1 MKKNLLKAVLLV
13 ITMMVGGTNSAW
25 ADGETV
31 QVTITSAAGVA
42 TYCNCDGKALDFSSV
57 EGLTAYIV
65 PSIEGVVNLQAVK
78 KIPAGTGVVVE
89 GAPKTYNVPVI
100 APADADPVGVNL
112 LIGVTSDDYYLKE
125 GDYVL
130 AYIDEVRGFFPA
142 EDDLVI
148 PAGKAYL
155 HIGGE
160 SDAPSFLP
168 LDYETTGIG
177 ALLMNN
183 EKVKKEIFSL
193 SGQRV
198 SQPKK
203 GLYIIGG
210 RKVVVK

>member
-31 QVTITSAAGVA
+31 PVTITSEARVA

-65 PSIEGVVNLQAVK
+65 SSIDYVINLQAVK

-100 APADADPVGVNL
+100 ASADPVVGNK
-112 LIGVTSDDYYLKE
+112 LIGVTTSYHAQD

-130 AYIDEVRGFFPA
+130 AYKDEVRGFFPA
-142 EDDLVI
+142 EDGLEI

-155 HIGGE
+155 PGVSG
-160 SDAPSFLP
+160 ARSFLP
-168 LDYETTGIG
+168 LNNETTGIG

>member
-1 MKKNLLKAVLLV
+1 MRKNLLKAVLLV

-25 ADGETV
+25 AEGETV
-31 QVTITSAAGVA
+31 QVTITSEAEVA

-65 PSIEGVVNLQAVK
+65 NSTGEGVVHLQAVK

-89 GAPKTYNVPVI
+89 GEPNTYSVPVI
-100 APADADPVGVNL
+100 ASADPVVGNL
-112 LIGVTSDDYYLKE
+112 LIGVTSYYQAVE

-130 AYIDEVRGFFPA
+130 AYKDDTRGFCPA
-142 EDDLVI
+142 GDGLVI

-155 HIGGE
+155 PLGG
-160 SDAPSFLP
+160 SGAPSFLP
-168 LDYETTGIG
+168 LDNETTGIG

>member
-1 MKKNLLKAVLLV
+1 MKKNFLKAVLLV

-31 QVTITSAAGVA
+31 PVTITSAAEVA

-89 GAPKTYNVPVI
+89 GEPKTYNVPVI
-100 APADADPVGVNL
+100 ASAAPVEGNK
-112 LIGVTSDDYYLKE
+112 LIGVTSDHIAGE
-125 GDYVL
+125 EVDYVL
-130 AYIDEVRGFFPA
+130 AYRSSVIGFFLA
-142 EDDLVI
+142 EDGLVI

-155 HIGGE
+155 HIGG
-160 SDAPSFLP
+160 SGARSFLP
-168 LDYETTGIG
+168 LNNETTGIG

>member
-1 MKKNLLKAVLLV
+1 MKKKLLKAVLLV

-31 QVTITSAAGVA
+31 QVTISSEAEVA
-42 TYCNCDGKALDFSSV
+42 TYCNSGKALDFSSV

-65 PSIEGVVNLQAVK
+65 SSIEGVANLQAVK
-78 KIPAGTGVVVE
+78 KIPAGTGVVVAGE
-89 GAPKTYNVPVI
+89 PKTYNVPVI
-100 APADADPVGVNL
+100 ADVDADPVVGNL
-112 LIGVTSDDYYLKE
+112 LKGVTSYYEAKE

-130 AYIDEVRGFFPA
+130 AYINEVRGFFPA
-142 EDDLVI
+142 ERDTEI

-155 HIGGE
+155 PLGG
-160 SDAPSFLP
+160 SDARSFLS
-168 LDYETTGIG
+168 LNYETTGIG

>member
-1 MKKNLLKAVLLV
+1 
-13 ITMMVGGTNSAW
+13 MMVGGTNSAW

-31 QVTITSAAGVA
+31 EVTITSEAEVA

-65 PSIEGVVNLQAVK
+65 SSIEGGLINLRAVK
-78 KIPAGTGVVVE
+78 KIPAGTGVVVAGE
-89 GAPKTYNVPVI
+89 PKTYNVPVI
-100 APADADPVGVNL
+100 ASADDVGVNL
-112 LIGVTSDDYYLKE
+112 LIGVTSDYEAQE

-142 EDDLVI
+142 EDGLKI

-155 HIGGE
+155 HIGG
-160 SDAPSFLP
+160 SNAQSFLP
-168 LDYETTGIG
+168 LDNETTGIG

>member
-31 QVTITSAAGVA
+31 EVTITSAAGVA

-65 PSIEGVVNLQAVK
+65 SSIEGGIINLQAVK
-78 KIPAGTGVVVE
+78 KIPAGTGVVVAGE
-89 GAPKTYNVPVI
+89 PNTYNVPVI
-100 APADADPVGVNL
+100 ASADPVGVNL

-130 AYIDEVRGFFPA
+130 AFKSDVRGFFPV
-142 EDDLVI
+142 EDGLKI
-148 PAGKAYL
+148 PKGKAYL
-155 HIGGE
+155 SLGG

-168 LDYETTGIG
+168 LDNETTGIG

>member
-31 QVTITSAAGVA
+31 QVTISSEAEVA

-65 PSIEGVVNLQAVK
+65 PSIEGLINLQAVK
-78 KIPAGTGVVVE
+78 KIPAGTGVVVAGE
-89 GAPKTYNVPVI
+89 PKTYNVPVI

-112 LIGVTSDDYYLKE
+112 LIGVTSNHSAVE

-130 AYIDEVRGFFPA
+130 AYRSNVRGFFQA
-142 EDDLVI
+142 EDDLEI

-155 HIGGE
+155 HIGE
-160 SDAPSFLP
+160 SDARSFLP
-168 LDYETTGIG
+168 LNYETTGIG

-203 GLYIIGG
+203 GLYIVNGK
-210 RKVVVK
+210 KVIK

>member
-25 ADGETV
+25 ADGGTV

-65 PSIEGVVNLQAVK
+65 SSIEGVVNLQAVK
-78 KIPAGTGVVVE
+78 EIPAGTGVVVAGE
-89 GAPKTYNVPVI
+89 PKTYNVPVI
-100 APADADPVGVNL
+100 ASADPVVGNK
-112 LIGVTSDDYYLKE
+112 LIGVTTSYHAQD

-130 AYIDEVRGFFPA
+130 AYKDEVRGFFPA
-142 EDDLVI
+142 EDGLEI

-155 HIGGE
+155 PGVSG
-160 SDAPSFLP
+160 ARSFLP
-168 LDYETTGIG
+168 LNNETTGIG

>member
-31 QVTITSAAGVA
+31 QVTITSEAEVA

-65 PSIEGVVNLQAVK
+65 SSIDVVINLQAVK
-78 KIPAGTGVVVE
+78 KIPAGTGVVVAGE
-89 GAPKTYNVPVI
+89 PNTYDVPVI
-100 APADADPVGVNL
+100 ASADDVVGNL
-112 LIGVTSDDYYLKE
+112 LIGVTSDYSAKE

-130 AYIDEVRGFFPA
+130 AYKDENRGFFPA
-142 EDDLVI
+142 EADLVI

-155 HIGGE
+155 RIGG
-160 SDAPSFLP
+160 SGARSFLP
-168 LDYETTGIG
+168 LNNETTGIG

>member
-1 MKKNLLKAVLLV
+1 MKKIFLKAVLLV

-25 ADGETV
+25 AGGETV
-31 QVTITSAAGVA
+31 EVTITSKAEVA

-65 PSIEGVVNLQAVK
+65 SSIDGLIHLQAVK
-78 KIPAGTGVVVE
+78 KIPAGTGVVVAGE
-89 GAPKTYNVPVI
+89 PKTYNVPVI
-100 APADADPVGVNL
+100 ASADPVVGNL
-112 LIGVTSDDYYLKE
+112 LKGATSDHEAVE

-130 AYIDEVRGFFPA
+130 AYIDEVKGFFPA
-142 EDDLVI
+142 EPDVVI

-155 HIGGE
+155 PLGE
-160 SDAPSFLP
+160 SDARSFLP

>member
-1 MKKNLLKAVLLV
+1 MKKNFLKAVLLV

-25 ADGETV
+25 AEGETV
-31 QVTITSAAGVA
+31 EVTITSEAEVA

-65 PSIEGVVNLQAVK
+65 SSIDGGIINLQAVK
-78 KIPAGTGVVVE
+78 KIPAGTGVVVAGE
-89 GAPKTYNVPVI
+89 PKTYNVPVI
-100 APADADPVGVNL
+100 ASADPVVGNK
-112 LIGVTSDDYYLKE
+112 LIGVTSDAYLEE

-130 AYIDEVRGFFPA
+130 AYKDEVRGFFPA
-142 EDDLVI
+142 EPDLMI
-148 PAGKAYL
+148 HAGKAYL
-155 HIGGE
+155 HIGG
-160 SDAPSFLP
+160 SDARSFLP
-168 LDYETTGIG
+168 LNYETTGVG

>member
-25 ADGETV
+25 AGGETV
-31 QVTITSAAGVA
+31 QVTITSEAEVA

-65 PSIEGVVNLQAVK
+65 SSIDGGIINLQAVK
-78 KIPAGTGVVVE
+78 KIPAGTGVVVAGE
-89 GAPKTYNVPVI
+89 PKTYNVPVI
-100 APADADPVGVNL
+100 DDADPVVGNK
-112 LIGVTSDDYYLKE
+112 LIGVTSDHQAEEE

-130 AYIDEVRGFFPA
+130 VYRNSVRGFFLA
-142 EDDLVI
+142 EEGLKI

-155 HIGGE
+155 HIGG
-160 SDAPSFLP
+160 SDARSFIP
-168 LDYETTGIG
+168 LDIETTGIG

>member
-31 QVTITSAAGVA
+31 QVTITSEAEVA

-65 PSIEGVVNLQAVK
+65 SSTEGPFISLQAVK
-78 KIPAGTGVVVE
+78 KIPAGTGVVVAGE
-89 GAPKTYNVPVI
+89 PKTYNVPVI
-100 APADADPVGVNL
+100 DDADPVVGNL
-112 LIGVTSDDYYLKE
+112 LIGATSDHQAEE

-130 AYIDEVRGFFPA
+130 AYRNDVRGFFPVE
-142 EDDLVI
+142 EDVVI
-148 PAGKAYL
+148 PKGKAYL
-155 HIGGE
+155 PLGG
-160 SDAPSFLP
+160 SGARSFLP
-168 LDYETTGIG
+168 LNNETTGIG

>member
-31 QVTITSAAGVA
+31 EVTITSEAEVA
-42 TYCNCDGKALDFSSV
+42 TYCNSDKALDFSSV

-65 PSIEGVVNLQAVK
+65 SSIDGVINLQAVK
-78 KIPAGTGVVVE
+78 KIPAGTGVVVAGE
-89 GAPKTYNVPVI
+89 PKTYNVPVI
-100 APADADPVGVNL
+100 DDAAPVVGNL
-112 LIGVTSDDYYLKE
+112 LKGVTSYYE
-125 GDYVL
+125 AVDGDYVL
-130 AYIDEVRGFFPA
+130 AYRNSVRGFFRA
-142 EDDLVI
+142 EPDVVI
-148 PAGKAYL
+148 PVGKAYL

-168 LDYETTGIG
+168 LDNETTGIG

>member
-31 QVTITSAAGVA
+31 QVTITSEAEVA

-65 PSIEGVVNLQAVK
+65 SSIEGVANLQAVK
-78 KIPAGTGVVVE
+78 KIPAGTGVVVA

-112 LIGVTSDDYYLKE
+112 LIGVTSNHSAEE

-130 AYIDEVRGFFPA
+130 AYRNSVRGFFRA
-142 EDDLVI
+142 EPDVVI
-148 PAGKAYL
+148 PVGKAYL
-155 HIGGE
+155 PLGG
-160 SDAPSFLP
+160 SDARSFLP
-168 LDYETTGIG
+168 LDYETTGLR

>member
-1 MKKNLLKAVLLV
+1 MKKNFLKAVLLV

-31 QVTITSAAGVA
+31 PVTITSEARVA

-65 PSIEGVVNLQAVK
+65 SSIEGLVNLQAVK
-78 KIPAGTGVVVE
+78 KIPAGTGVVVAGE
-89 GAPKTYNVPVI
+89 PNTYDVPVI
-100 APADADPVGVNL
+100 TSADPVVGNL
-112 LIGVTSDDYYLKE
+112 LIGVTSNHSAEE

-130 AYIDEVRGFFPA
+130 AYRSEVRGFFPA

-155 HIGGE
+155 HIGG
-160 SDAPSFLP
+160 SDARSFLP
-168 LDYETTGIG
+168 LNNETTGIG

>member
-31 QVTITSAAGVA
+31 EVTITSEAEVA

-65 PSIEGVVNLQAVK
+65 SSIEGVANLQAVK
-78 KIPAGTGVVVE
+78 KIPAGTGVVVAGE
-89 GAPKTYNVPVI
+89 PKTYNVPVI
-100 APADADPVGVNL
+100 ADVDADPVVGNL
-112 LIGVTSDDYYLKE
+112 LKGVTSYYEAKE

-130 AYIDEVRGFFPA
+130 AYISSVRGFFPA
-142 EDDLVI
+142 EPDTEI

-155 HIGGE
+155 HIGGG
-160 SDAPSFLP
+160 SDARSFLP
-168 LDYETTGIG
+168 LNYETTGIG

>member
-1 MKKNLLKAVLLV
+1 MKKNFLKAVLLV

-25 ADGETV
+25 AGGETV
-31 QVTITSAAGVA
+31 QVTITSEAEVA
-42 TYCNCDGKALDFSSV
+42 TYCNCNGKALDFSSV

-65 PSIEGVVNLQAVK
+65 SSIDGLINLQAVK
-78 KIPAGTGVVVE
+78 KIPAGTGVVVAGE
-89 GAPKTYNVPVI
+89 PKTYNVPVI
-100 APADADPVGVNL
+100 ASADPVVGNK
-112 LIGVTSDDYYLKE
+112 LIGVTSDHQAEE

-130 AYIDEVRGFFPA
+130 AYRNDVRGFFPVE
-142 EDDLVI
+142 EDVVI

-155 HIGGE
+155 HIGGG
-160 SDAPSFLP
+160 SDARSFIP

>member
-31 QVTITSAAGVA
+31 EITISEAEVA

-65 PSIEGVVNLQAVK
+65 SSIDGGIINLQAVK
-78 KIPAGTGVVVE
+78 KIPAGTGVVVAGE
-89 GAPKTYNVPVI
+89 PKTYNVPVI
-100 APADADPVGVNL
+100 ASADPVGVNK
-112 LIGVTSDDYYLKE
+112 LIGVTSNHSAVE

-130 AYIDEVRGFFPA
+130 AYIDETRGFFPA
-142 EDDLVI
+142 EDDLEI

-155 HIGGE
+155 HIGGG
-160 SDAPSFLP
+160 SDARSFLP
-168 LDYETTGIG
+168 LNYETTGIG

>member
-1 MKKNLLKAVLLV
+1 MKKNFLKAVLLV

-25 ADGETV
+25 AQGETA
-31 QVTITSAAGVA
+31 QVTISEAGFA
-42 TYCNCDGKALDFSSV
+42 TYCNSDKALDFSSF
-57 EGLTAYIV
+57 EDLTAYIV

-78 KIPAGTGVVVE
+78 KIPAGTGVVVAGE
-89 GAPKTYNVPVI
+89 PGDYNVPVI
-100 APADADPVGVNL
+100 ASAVSVGVNL
-112 LIGVTSDDYYLKE
+112 LIGVTSYYEAVE

-130 AYIDEVRGFFPA
+130 AYKSSVRGFFPA
-142 EDDLVI
+142 EPDTEI
-148 PAGKAYL
+148 PVGKAYL
-155 HIGGE
+155 HIGG
-160 SDAPSFLP
+160 SDAQSFLP
-168 LDYETTGIG
+168 IDYETTGIG

>member
-13 ITMMVGGTNSAW
+13 ITMMVGRTNSAW

-31 QVTITSAAGVA
+31 PVTITSEAEVA

-65 PSIEGVVNLQAVK
+65 SSIDYVINLQAVK
-78 KIPAGTGVVVE
+78 KIPAGTGVVVAGE
-89 GAPKTYNVPVI
+89 PKTYNVPVI
-100 APADADPVGVNL
+100 DSADPVVGNK
-112 LIGVTSDDYYLKE
+112 LIGVTSYYEARE

-130 AYIDEVRGFFPA
+130 AYKSDVKGFFPI
-142 EDDLVI
+142 EPDKEI

-155 HIGGE
+155 HIGGG
-160 SDAPSFLP
+160 SDARSFLP
-168 LDYETTGIG
+168 LNIETTGIG

>member
-31 QVTITSAAGVA
+31 EVTITSEAEVA
-42 TYCNCDGKALDFSSV
+42 TYCNSDKALDFSSV

-65 PSIEGVVNLQAVK
+65 SSIEGGLINLQAVK
-78 KIPAGTGVVVE
+78 KIPAGTGVVVAGE
-89 GAPKTYNVPVI
+89 PKTYTVPVI
-100 APADADPVGVNL
+100 GYAAPVEGNL
-112 LIGVTSDDYYLKE
+112 LIGATSDHSAEE

-130 AYIDEVRGFFPA
+130 AYLSEVRGFFPA

-160 SDAPSFLP
+160 SDARSFLP

>member
-13 ITMMVGGTNSAW
+13 ITMMVGGTNSTW

-31 QVTITSAAGVA
+31 QVTITSEAEVA

-65 PSIEGVVNLQAVK
+65 SSTEGPFISLQAVK
-78 KIPAGTGVVVE
+78 KIPAGTGVVVAGE
-89 GAPKTYNVPVI
+89 PKTYNVPVI
-100 APADADPVGVNL
+100 DDADPVVGNL
-112 LIGVTSDDYYLKE
+112 LIGATSDHQAEE

-130 AYIDEVRGFFPA
+130 AYRNDVRGFFPVE
-142 EDDLVI
+142 EDVVI
-148 PAGKAYL
+148 PKGKAYL
-155 HIGGE
+155 HIGGG
-160 SDAPSFLP
+160 SDARSFIP

>member
-1 MKKNLLKAVLLV
+1 
-13 ITMMVGGTNSAW
+13 MMVGGTNSAW
-25 ADGETV
+25 ADGENV
-31 QVTITSAAGVA
+31 QVTITSEAEVA
-42 TYCNCDGKALDFSSV
+42 TYCNRDKALDFSSV

-65 PSIEGVVNLQAVK
+65 YSIEGWINLQAVK
-78 KIPAGTGVVVE
+78 KIPAGTGVVVAGE
-89 GAPKTYNVPVI
+89 PKTYNVPVI
-100 APADADPVGVNL
+100 SSADPVVGNL
-112 LIGVTSDDYYLKE
+112 LIGVTSDYVAEE

-130 AYIDEVRGFFPA
+130 AYKDNTRGFFPA
-142 EDDLVI
+142 NDDLVI

-155 HIGGE
+155 HIDGG
-160 SDAPSFLP
+160 SDARSVRP
-168 LDYETTGIG
+168 LDIETTGIG

-183 EKVKKEIFSL
+183 EKVKKKIFSL

>member
-1 MKKNLLKAVLLV
+1 MKKKFLKAVLLV

-31 QVTITSAAGVA
+31 QVKITSEAEVA
-42 TYCNCDGKALDFSSV
+42 TYCNCEGKALDFSSV

-65 PSIEGVVNLQAVK
+65 YSIGVGINLQAVK
-78 KIPAGTGVVVE
+78 KIPAGTGVVVAGE
-89 GAPKTYNVPVI
+89 PKTYNVPVI
-100 APADADPVGVNL
+100 DDAAPVVGNL
-112 LIGVTSDDYYLKE
+112 LIGVTSNYSAKE

-130 AYIDEVRGFFPA
+130 AYKDNTRGFFPA
-142 EDDLVI
+142 RDDLVI

-155 HIGGE
+155 HIDGG
-160 SDAPSFLP
+160 SDARSFLP
-168 LDYETTGIG
+168 LDIETTGIG

>member
-1 MKKNLLKAVLLV
+1 MKKNFLKAVLLV

-31 QVTITSAAGVA
+31 QVTITSSEAEVA

-65 PSIEGVVNLQAVK
+65 SSTEGPFISLQAVK
-78 KIPAGTGVVVE
+78 KIPAGTGVVVAGE
-89 GAPKTYNVPVI
+89 PKTYNVPVI
-100 APADADPVGVNL
+100 DDAAPVVGNL
-112 LIGVTSDDYYLKE
+112 LIGVTSDDYYLEE

-130 AYIDEVRGFFPA
+130 AYRSDVRGFFPA
-142 EDDLVI
+142 EDGLKI

-155 HIGGE
+155 HIGGG
-160 SDAPSFLP
+160 SDARSFIP

>member
-1 MKKNLLKAVLLV
+1 MKINFLKAVLLV

-25 ADGETV
+25 AQGGTV
-31 QVTITSAAGVA
+31 QVTITSEAEVA

-65 PSIEGVVNLQAVK
+65 SSIDGLIHLQAVK
-78 KIPAGTGVVVE
+78 KIPAGTGVVLAGE
-89 GAPKTYNVPVI
+89 PKTYNVPVI
-100 APADADPVGVNL
+100 ASADPVVGNK
-112 LIGVTSDDYYLKE
+112 LIGVTSDHLAEE

-130 AYIDEVRGFFPA
+130 AYLSEVRGFFPA
-142 EDDLVI
+142 EPDVVI

-155 HIGGE
+155 PLGE

>member
-1 MKKNLLKAVLLV
+1 MKKKFLKAVLLV

-25 ADGETV
+25 ADGGTV

-65 PSIEGVVNLQAVK
+65 SSIEGVVNLQAVK

-100 APADADPVGVNL
+100 ASADPVVGNK
-112 LIGVTSDDYYLKE
+112 LIGVTTSYHAQD

-130 AYIDEVRGFFPA
+130 AYKDEVRGFFPA
-142 EDDLVI
+142 ESDLAI
-148 PAGKAYL
+148 PVGKAYL
-155 HIGGE
+155 HIGG
-160 SDAPSFLP
+160 SGARSFLP
-168 LDYETTGIG
+168 LDNETTGIG

>member
-1 MKKNLLKAVLLV
+1 M
-13 ITMMVGGTNSAW
+13 
-25 ADGETV
+25 
-31 QVTITSAAGVA
+31 
-42 TYCNCDGKALDFSSV
+42 
-57 EGLTAYIV
+57 
-65 PSIEGVVNLQAVK
+65 K
-78 KIPAGTGVVVE
+78 KIPAGTGVVVAGE
-89 GAPKTYNVPVI
+89 PKTYNVPVI
-100 APADADPVGVNL
+100 DDAAPVVGNL
-112 LIGVTSDDYYLKE
+112 LIGVTSNYVAEE

-130 AYIDEVRGFFPA
+130 AYKDEVRGFFPA

-155 HIGGE
+155 HIGG
-160 SDAPSFLP
+160 SGARSFLP
-168 LDYETTGIG
+168 LDNETTGIG

>member
-1 MKKNLLKAVLLV
+1 MKKNFLKAVLLV

-31 QVTITSAAGVA
+31 QVTITSSEAEVA

-65 PSIEGVVNLQAVK
+65 SSTEGPFISLQAVK
-78 KIPAGTGVVVE
+78 KIPAGTGVVVAGE
-89 GAPKTYNVPVI
+89 PKTYNVPVI
-100 APADADPVGVNL
+100 DDAAPVVGNL
-112 LIGVTSDDYYLKE
+112 LIGATSDHQAEE

-130 AYIDEVRGFFPA
+130 AYRNDVRGFFPVE
-142 EDDLVI
+142 EDVVI
-148 PAGKAYL
+148 PKGKAYL
-155 HIGGE
+155 HIGGG
-160 SDAPSFLP
+160 SDARSFIP

>member
-25 ADGETV
+25 AGGETV
-31 QVTITSAAGVA
+31 EVTITSAAGVA

-65 PSIEGVVNLQAVK
+65 SSIDGGIINLQAVK
-78 KIPAGTGVVVE
+78 KIPAGTGVVVAGE
-89 GAPKTYNVPVI
+89 PKTYNVPVI
-100 APADADPVGVNL
+100 ASAASVEGNL
-112 LIGVTSDDYYLKE
+112 LIGATSDHQAE
-125 GDYVL
+125 EEVDYVL
-130 AYIDEVRGFFPA
+130 AYIDEVRGFFLA
-142 EDDLVI
+142 EDGLVI

-155 HIGGE
+155 HIDGG
-160 SDAPSFLP
+160 SGARSFLP

>member
-31 QVTITSAAGVA
+31 QVTISSEAEVA

-65 PSIEGVVNLQAVK
+65 SSIDGGIINLQAVK
-78 KIPAGTGVVVE
+78 KIPAGTGVVVAGE
-89 GAPKTYNVPVI
+89 PKTYKVPVI
-100 APADADPVGVNL
+100 ASADPVVGNL
-112 LIGVTSDDYYLKE
+112 LIGVTSYYEAKE

-130 AYIDEVRGFFPA
+130 AYLGETRGFYPA
-142 EDDLVI
+142 EPDTEI
-148 PAGKAYL
+148 PVGKAYL
-155 HIGGE
+155 HIGG
-160 SDAPSFLP
+160 SDARSFLP
-168 LDYETTGIG
+168 LNNETTGIG

>member
-31 QVTITSAAGVA
+31 EVTITSEAGFA

-65 PSIEGVVNLQAVK
+65 PSIDVVINLQAVK
-78 KIPAGTGVVVE
+78 KIPAGTGVVVAGE
-89 GAPKTYNVPVI
+89 PKTYNVPVI
-100 APADADPVGVNL
+100 ASADPVEGNL
-112 LIGVTSDDYYLKE
+112 LIGVTSDDAYLDE

-130 AYIDEVRGFFPA
+130 AYISSVRGFFPV
-142 EDDLVI
+142 EEGLKI

-155 HIGGE
+155 HIGG
-160 SDAPSFLP
+160 SDARSFLP
-168 LDYETTGIG
+168 LNNETTGIG

>member
-25 ADGETV
+25 AEGETV
-31 QVTITSAAGVA
+31 EVTITSAAEVA

-65 PSIEGVVNLQAVK
+65 SSIDAVINLQAVK
-78 KIPAGTGVVVE
+78 KIPAGTGVVVAGE
-89 GAPKTYNVPVI
+89 PNTYNVPVI
-100 APADADPVGVNL
+100 ASADPVVGNL
-112 LIGVTSDDYYLKE
+112 LKGVTSYYEARE

-130 AYIDEVRGFFPA
+130 AYKDEVKGFFPA
-142 EDDLVI
+142 EPDLVI
-148 PAGKAYL
+148 PKGKAYL
-155 HIGGE
+155 PLGG
-160 SDAPSFLP
+160 SDARSFLP
-168 LDYETTGIG
+168 LNYETTGIG

>member
-1 MKKNLLKAVLLV
+1 MKKNFLKAVLLV

-25 ADGETV
+25 ADGGTV
-31 QVTITSAAGVA
+31 QVTITSEAEVA

-65 PSIEGVVNLQAVK
+65 SSIEGLVNLQAVK
-78 KIPAGTGVVVE
+78 KIPAGTGVVVAGE
-89 GAPKTYNVPVI
+89 PNTYDVPVI
-100 APADADPVGVNL
+100 ASADPVVGNL
-112 LIGVTSDDYYLKE
+112 LIGVTSNHSAEE

-130 AYIDEVRGFFPA
+130 AYRSEVRGFFPA

-155 HIGGE
+155 HIGG
-160 SDAPSFLP
+160 SDARSFLP
-168 LDYETTGIG
+168 LNNETTGIG

>member
-1 MKKNLLKAVLLV
+1 
-13 ITMMVGGTNSAW
+13 MMVGGTNSAW

-31 QVTITSAAGVA
+31 QITISEAGFA
-42 TYCNCDGKALDFSSV
+42 TYCNCDGQALDFSSV

-65 PSIEGVVNLQAVK
+65 PSIGVVVNLQAVK
-78 KIPAGTGVVVE
+78 KIPAGTGVVVAGE
-89 GAPKTYNVPVI
+89 PKTYNVPVI
-100 APADADPVGVNL
+100 ASADPVGVNK
-112 LIGVTSDDYYLKE
+112 LIGVTSDHIAGEE

-130 AYIDEVRGFFPA
+130 AYRSSVLGFFLA
-142 EDDLVI
+142 EADLVI

-155 HIGGE
+155 HIDGG
-160 SDAPSFLP
+160 SDARSFLP
-168 LDYETTGIG
+168 LNNETTGIG

-198 SQPKK
+198 SLPKK

>member
-1 MKKNLLKAVLLV
+1 MKKNFLKAVLLV

-25 ADGETV
+25 AGGETV
-31 QVTITSAAGVA
+31 QVTITSEAEVA
-42 TYCNCDGKALDFSSV
+42 TYCNCNGKALDFSSV

-65 PSIEGVVNLQAVK
+65 SSIDNEIHLQAVK
-78 KIPAGTGVVVE
+78 KIPAGTGVVVAGE
-89 GAPKTYNVPVI
+89 PKTYNVPVI
-100 APADADPVGVNL
+100 ASADPVEGNK
-112 LIGVTSDDYYLKE
+112 LIGVTSDYQAVE

-130 AYIDEVRGFFPA
+130 AYKDNTRGFFPA
-142 EDDLVI
+142 GDDLVI

-155 HIGGE
+155 PLGG
-160 SDAPSFLP
+160 SNARSFLP
-168 LDYETTGIG
+168 IDIETTGIG

>member
-25 ADGETV
+25 AEGETV
-31 QVTITSAAGVA
+31 EVTITSAAEVA

-65 PSIEGVVNLQAVK
+65 SSIDGGIINLQAVK
-78 KIPAGTGVVVE
+78 KIPAGTGVVVAGE
-89 GAPKTYNVPVI
+89 PKTYNVPVI
-100 APADADPVGVNL
+100 DDAAPVVGNL
-112 LIGVTSDDYYLKE
+112 LKGVTSYYEAVE

-142 EDDLVI
+142 EPDTEI
-148 PAGKAYL
+148 PVGKAYL
-155 HIGGE
+155 PLGE
-160 SDAPSFLP
+160 SDARSFLP

>member
-1 MKKNLLKAVLLV
+1 MKKNFLKAVLLV

-31 QVTITSAAGVA
+31 EVTITSEAGFA
-42 TYCNCDGKALDFSSV
+42 TYCNCDKALDFSSV

-65 PSIEGVVNLQAVK
+65 SSIEGVANLQAVK
-78 KIPAGTGVVVE
+78 KIPAGTGVVLAGE
-89 GAPKTYNVPVI
+89 PKTYNVPVI
-100 APADADPVGVNL
+100 ASAAPVEGNK
-112 LIGVTSDDYYLKE
+112 LIGVTSDHIAGE
-125 GDYVL
+125 EVDYVL
-130 AYIDEVRGFFPA
+130 AYRSSVIGFFLA
-142 EDDLVI
+142 EDGLVI

-155 HIGGE
+155 HIDGSG
-160 SDAPSFLP
+160 ARSFLP
-168 LDYETTGIG
+168 LNNETTGIG

>member
-1 MKKNLLKAVLLV
+1 
-13 ITMMVGGTNSAW
+13 MMVGGTNSAW

-31 QVTITSAAGVA
+31 EVTITSEAEVA
-42 TYCNCDGKALDFSSV
+42 TYCNSDKALDFSSV

-65 PSIEGVVNLQAVK
+65 SSIEGVANLQAVK
-78 KIPAGTGVVVE
+78 KIPAGTGVVVAGE
-89 GAPKTYNVPVI
+89 PKTYNVPVI
-100 APADADPVGVNL
+100 ADADPVVGNL
-112 LIGVTSDDYYLKE
+112 LIGVTSDDAYLDE

-130 AYIDEVRGFFPA
+130 AYISSVRGFFPV
-142 EDDLVI
+142 EEGLKI

-155 HIGGE
+155 HIGGG
-160 SDAPSFLP
+160 SDARSFLP
-168 LDYETTGIG
+168 LNYETTGIG